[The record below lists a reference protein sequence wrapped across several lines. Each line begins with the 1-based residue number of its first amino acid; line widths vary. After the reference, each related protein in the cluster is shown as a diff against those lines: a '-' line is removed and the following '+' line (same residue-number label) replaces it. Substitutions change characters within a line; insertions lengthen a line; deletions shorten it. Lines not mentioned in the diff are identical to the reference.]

1 MTKNA
6 DDEYDRQFD
15 IFADKKADLYQ
26 RLKDA
31 AELKGHAQMN
41 LIYNGEYTV
50 PAYVIGEGSEKTV
63 DEKKIT
69 NRDGSEFTYKSGKI
83 KYQGKETEYKISKDF
98 TYTFVGTFYSSVM
111 PQYCYFLGWDSKH
124 NKAAFWYNRV
134 EEKDA
139 WNWNNETAI
148 ICPNFNTVKAIDPAS
163 SLKDPARWILT
174 SGVAGSKKDI
184 ECDDFPQAA
193 GAKSYTMDFGATN
206 AFADDEEG
214 VVTEINNVKTTA
226 TEETSV
232 YSVNGIYMGNSVNGL
247 AKGMYIVNGKKYVV
261 K

>member
-1 MTKNA
+1 
-6 DDEYDRQFD
+6 
-15 IFADKKADLYQ
+15 
-26 RLKDA
+26 
-31 AELKGHAQMN
+31 MN
-41 LIYNGEYTV
+41 
-50 PAYVIGEGSEKTV
+50 
-63 DEKKIT
+63 
-69 NRDGSEFTYKSGKI
+69 
-83 KYQGKETEYKISKDF
+83 TE
-98 TYTFVGTFYSSVM
+98 
-111 PQYCYFLGWDSKH
+111 
-124 NKAAFWYNRV
+124 
-134 EEKDA
+134 
-139 WNWNNETAI
+139 
-148 ICPNFNTVKAIDPAS
+148 KAIDPAT

-184 ECDDFPQAA
+184 ECDDFRQAA